1 VPRKPRPVGGELHR
15 IDLWNYIVYHFPGI
29 SEKASKKF
37 SVHAIELLIMVKMKA
52 KVLLAKYSGL
62 LTKISSSSKSSF
74 AFFICLL
81 AIVFVYRIQLTIGL
95 FTNTVRPF
103 DFHPVQHPL
112 WLTVVYFANDLA
124 FVAVCFLISWLL
136 SRMAYLARQS
146 KTYPIL
152 RISGFVF
159 LHIVLMILVLVH
171 GVHGRLL
178 FDVQTGFDTSVIKEA
193 FSGISFIETFKLI
206 ELRDYLFLFFPFGL
220 FWLVLLFPVGL
231 KVWTARVSVI
241 LIILLLSL
249 SLSVP
254 HGKTKNVPDE
264 IRLNPALFLLSD
276 VAENVFFKR
285 SGEDRAVKSVKENKS
300 PIPPCRSTEPHPTEP
315 EKVLRAKT
323 AHPWNLVIFIMES
336 VGTRYIFDTSDANPV
351 PMPFLQEI
359 SKEGWF
365 FKKHYT
371 TSNVSTKA
379 VFSIIS
385 GMYDFFNREA
395 IGTRPDAE
403 VPAIYN
409 WLGGGYDR
417 FLVTPSSISW
427 YFPREFVKNN
437 GLSEI
442 HSYENL
448 KFKKKEEFHSL
459 GHYIARDEIQ
469 TVDFFIRRLSQA
481 REPFMGIYIS
491 YAAHF
496 PYFDYGEEYRI
507 RKEDGRLINRY
518 YNNLNL
524 LDRMI
529 KRIYSHL
536 KERGLLERTIL
547 VILGDHGQAFGQ
559 HRPNNF
565 MHYRYSYNENLETPA
580 ILYQPA
586 LFNAKTFGFPTS
598 HVDLL
603 PTLLDAMRIPYPPA
617 AFDGESLFKH
627 KRTQNP
633 IFFYGYEESVSAL
646 DSQLIKVQY
655 SLKKNNCQVFDLKAD
670 PDEKNPVDCSL
681 YPLQLAALRKFVS
694 DHDLNLLKYNV
705 ALREKKGILGTSKPV
720 VKKVE

>member
-1 VPRKPRPVGGELHR
+1 MLT
-15 IDLWNYIVYHFPGI
+15 
-29 SEKASKKF
+29 
-37 SVHAIELLIMVKMKA
+37 MVKIKVKA
-52 KVLLAKYSGL
+52 LLMECSGL
-62 LTKISSSSKSSF
+62 LERISSSSKSSF
-74 AFFICLL
+74 AFSICLL
-81 AIVFVYRIQLTIGL
+81 AIVLVYRIQLTIGL

-103 DFHPVQHPL
+103 DFHPIQHPVWFTL
-112 WLTVVYFANDLA
+112 VYLPNDLA
-124 FVAVCFLISWLL
+124 FVLVCFLISWLL

-152 RISGFVF
+152 KISGFVF
-159 LHIVLMILVLVH
+159 LHIVLMILLLVH

-178 FDVQTGFDTSVIKEA
+178 FDVQTGFDTSVIKETFA
-193 FSGISFIETFKLI
+193 GISFIETLKLI
-206 ELRDYLFLFFPFGL
+206 EIRDYLFLLFPFGL

-231 KVWTARVSVI
+231 RIWMARVAVVLVI
-241 LIILLLSL
+241 FLLSL
-249 SLSVP
+249 SLVMP
-254 HGKTKNVPDE
+254 NDKTKNVPDE
-264 IRLNPALFLLSD
+264 IRFNPALFLLSD
-276 VAENVFFKR
+276 LTENVFFAR
-285 SGEDRAVKSVKENKS
+285 SGEDRAIKFVKENKS
-300 PIPPCRSTEPHPTEP
+300 GIPLSRSMENRPLEP
-315 EKVLRAKT
+315 EKFLPAKSDQ
-323 AHPWNLVIFIMES
+323 PWNLVFFIMES
-336 VGTRYIFDTSDANPV
+336 VGTRYIFDTNDANPM

-365 FKKHYT
+365 LKKHYT

-409 WLGGGYDR
+409 WLGEGYDR

-427 YFPREFVKNN
+427 YFPTKFVKNS

-448 KFKKKEEFHSL
+448 KFKIKEEFHSL

-491 YAAHF
+491 FAAHF
-496 PYFDYGEEYRI
+496 PYFDYGEDYRI
-507 RKEDGRLINRY
+507 RKDDGRLISRY

-524 LDRMI
+524 LDHMI
-529 KRIYSHL
+529 KRIYNHL
-536 KERGLLERTIL
+536 KEQGLLERTIL
-547 VILGDHGQAFGQ
+547 VIMGDHGQAFGQ
-559 HRPNNF
+559 HHPNNF

-586 LFNAKTFGFPTS
+586 LFNPKTLGFPTS
-598 HVDLL
+598 HVDIL
-603 PTLLDAMRIPYPPA
+603 PTLLDAMRIPYPPTV
-617 AFDGESLFKH
+617 FDGESLFKH
-627 KRTQNP
+627 KWRRNP

-646 DSQLIKVQY
+646 DTRLIKVQY
-655 SLKKNNCQVFDLKAD
+655 SLKKNNCRVFDLNVD
-670 PDEKNPVDCSL
+670 PDEKNPLDCSL
-681 YPLQLAALRKFVS
+681 YPLQLETLEKFVS
-694 DHDLNLLKYNV
+694 DHDLNLLKYNA
-705 ALREKKGILGTSKPV
+705 ALREEKGSPGIPKPV
-720 VKKVE
+720 IKKVN